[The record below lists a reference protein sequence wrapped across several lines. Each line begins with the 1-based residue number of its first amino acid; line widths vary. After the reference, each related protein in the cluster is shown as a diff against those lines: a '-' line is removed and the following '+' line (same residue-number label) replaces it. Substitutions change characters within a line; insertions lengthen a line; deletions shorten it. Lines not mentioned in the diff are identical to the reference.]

1 MINIIAVVAKN
12 RAIGKNNQLL
22 WHLPDDLKHFKEIT
36 QNHPVVMG
44 LNTYYS
50 IGKALPNRINVVVSK
65 DLIEIPNCSVFTSL
79 QEAIDFANSKDN
91 EIFIIGG
98 ASIYEQTI
106 KIADKLYLTIV
117 DREVLD
123 ADAFFPDY
131 SEFTNIVKQENFE
144 TDGFKYSFVELI
156 K

>member
-12 RAIGKNNQLL
+12 LAIGKNNQLL

-50 IGKALPNRINVVVSK
+50 IGKPLPNRINVIVSK
-65 DLIEIPNCSVFTSL
+65 DKIEIPNCYVFTSL
-79 QEAIDFANSKDN
+79 QEAIDFALSKDK

-98 ASIYEQTI
+98 ASIYAQTI
-106 KIADKLYLTIV
+106 KRADKLFLTIV
-117 DREVLD
+117 DKEVSD

-131 SEFTNIVKQENFE
+131 SEFKNIVKQENFE
-144 TDGFKYSFVELI
+144 TDDFKYSFVELI

>member
-12 RAIGKNNQLL
+12 LAIGKNNQLL

-36 QNHPVVMG
+36 QNHPVLMG

-50 IGKALPNRINVVVSK
+50 IGKPLANRINVVVSK
-65 DLIEIPNCSVFTSL
+65 DKIEIPNCEVFTSL
-79 QEAIDFANSKDN
+79 EMAIDFALSKDK

-106 KIADKLYLTIV
+106 KTADKLYLTIV
-117 DREVLD
+117 DCEVTD

-131 SEFTNIVKQENFE
+131 SEFKNIIKQENFE
-144 TDGFKYSFVELI
+144 TDDFKYSFVELI

>member
-12 RAIGKNNQLL
+12 LAIGKNNQLL

-50 IGKALPNRINVVVSK
+50 IGKPLPNRINVIVSK
-65 DLIEIPNCSVFTSL
+65 DKIEIPNCYVFTSL
-79 QEAIDFANSKDN
+79 QEAIDFALSKDK

-98 ASIYEQTI
+98 ASIYKQTI
-106 KIADKLYLTIV
+106 DSADKLYLTIV
-117 DREVLD
+117 DQEVSD

-131 SEFTNIVKQENFE
+131 SEFKNILKQENFE
-144 TDGFKYSFVELI
+144 TDDFKYSFVELI

>member
-12 RAIGKNNQLL
+12 LAIGKNNQLL
-22 WHLPDDLKHFKEIT
+22 WHIPDDLKHFKEIT

-50 IGKALPNRINVVVSK
+50 IGKPLPNRINIVVSK
-65 DLIEIPNCSVFTSL
+65 DKIEIPNVHVFTSL
-79 QEAIDFANSKDN
+79 DTAIDFALSQNE

-106 KIADKLYLTIV
+106 KKADKLYLTIV
-117 DREVLD
+117 DQEVND

-131 SEFTNIVKQENFE
+131 SEFKTIIKQENF
-144 TDGFKYSFVELI
+144 S
-156 K
+156 

>member
-12 RAIGKNNQLL
+12 RAIGRNNQLL

-50 IGKALPNRINVVVSK
+50 IGKPLPNRINVVVSK
-65 DLIEIPNCSVFTSL
+65 DKIEIPNCEVFTSL
-79 QEAIDFANSKDN
+79 ESAIDFASSKD
-91 EIFIIGG
+91 EQIFIIGG

-106 KIADKLYLTIV
+106 SVADKLYLTIV
-117 DREVLD
+117 DKEVTD

-131 SEFTNIVKQENFE
+131 SEFKNIIKQENFE
-144 TDGFKYSFVELI
+144 IDDFKYSFVELT

>member
-65 DLIEIPNCSVFTSL
+65 DQIEIPNCFVFTSL
-79 QEAIDFANSKDN
+79 DGAIKFASSKDK

-106 KIADKLYLTIV
+106 KNADKLYLTIV
-117 DREVLD
+117 DEEVND

-131 SEFTNIVKQENFE
+131 GEFKNIVSQENFE
-144 TDGFKYSFVELI
+144 TDDFKYSFVELT